1 MSSVSK
7 HMPTILVVEDYED
20 VRQMLATL
28 LEFEEFRVLQAAS
41 GLEALNIIKTERP
54 DVILMDLAL
63 PEFDGF
69 ETIRHIRRIGP
80 FRNTPIVVLTACSGE
95 SVYEAALRAGADHF
109 MSKPIDF
116 DDLAARLKKIL
127 AKGNGARRASAL
139 GNQVRSIRT
148 SFEGTARSADTLS
161 NSLRNSES
169 NVELISG
176 PYSR

>member
-1 MSSVSK
+1 MNSASK

-20 VRQMLATL
+20 VRQMLVTL

-41 GLEALNIIKTERP
+41 GLEALNIMKTERP
-54 DVILMDLAL
+54 DIILMDLAL
-63 PEFDGF
+63 PGFDGF
-69 ETIRHIRRIGP
+69 ETMRHIRRIGG

-116 DDLAARLKKIL
+116 DDLAALLKKIR
-127 AKGNGARRASAL
+127 ARGNGVRRASTS
-139 GNQVRSIRT
+139 GNQGRSIRT
-148 SFEGTARSADTLS
+148 LFEGSARES
-161 NSLRNSES
+161 NSSRNSES
-169 NVELISG
+169 SVELISG